1 MRTVMKA
8 VIVVLALLVLAGGG
22 LLAWYRLS
30 PWPAVLIVRNS
41 FDAGA
46 QEAKASVAPF
56 VPDDVVARHG
66 LSYLAGEPDALL
78 DLFVPEGATAPLP
91 LVVWVHGGGFIAGT
105 RDDLTGY
112 LKVLA
117 DRGYAVAAIDY
128 TLAPEARFPTPVRQ
142 TNAAL
147 AWLVQNATAFGLDPQ
162 RIFLAGDSAGA
173 QIAAQAALGVA
184 EPGYARSIGITP
196 SLPRNALRGVVLFCG
211 PYDPTRMDFDSP
223 YGGFMRTVI
232 WSYLGTRDP
241 ADPRVADMSLLPH
254 LTSAF
259 PPTFISVGN
268 ADPLAPQS
276 YALAEALEAKG
287 VEVDTL
293 FFPPRHEPQLGH
305 EYQLLLS
312 TRDGRLSFERFV
324 AFLAAHSAAPAPAEA
339 DAGWRAVRRSPA

>member
-184 EPGYARSIGITP
+184 EPS
-196 SLPRNALRGVVLFCG
+196 
-211 PYDPTRMDFDSP
+211 
-223 YGGFMRTVI
+223 
-232 WSYLGTRDP
+232 
-241 ADPRVADMSLLPH
+241 
-254 LTSAF
+254 
-259 PPTFISVGN
+259 
-268 ADPLAPQS
+268 
-276 YALAEALEAKG
+276 
-287 VEVDTL
+287 
-293 FFPPRHEPQLGH
+293 
-305 EYQLLLS
+305 
-312 TRDGRLSFERFV
+312 
-324 AFLAAHSAAPAPAEA
+324 
-339 DAGWRAVRRSPA
+339 